1 MYLFKTFNYYGI
13 LVKEI
18 FYVTYISKSKHES
31 TYYRRPRFDGQSST
45 PPSTPCHCASSC
57 TPEHP
62 GLSRTR
68 RPFSTRSGP
77 DRCKSQCIISIKMCF
92 DLINLDMQ
100 GLGRLSLSTQQRVK
114 LSTFILFLLLI
125 TYKLSIAWMCLSLWF
140 MRTELNCQKKV
151 ICHNDYYLILFL
163 LK

>member
-1 MYLFKTFNYYGI
+1 MTVLINISNVLFKIFNYYGI

-31 TYYRRPRFDGQSST
+31 TYYRRPRFDGQSPT

-68 RPFSTRSGP
+68 RPFLTRSGP

-92 DLINLDMQ
+92 FLINPDMQ
-100 GLGRLSLSTQQRVK
+100 GLGRLSLSTQQRVLK
-114 LSTFILFLLLI
+114 AIYFNIIFII
-125 TYKLSIAWMCLSLWF
+125 
-140 MRTELNCQKKV
+140 N
-151 ICHNDYYLILFL
+151 YL
-163 LK
+163 